1 MAKGDLAILSAD
13 SAIPYERP
21 PLSKGFLAG
30 KDSED
35 SIRINPDDF
44 YRDHGIELRL
54 NCEISSVDPARKRL
68 TLASGGDYGFEK
80 LIIATGARVRTL
92 DVPGSR
98 SANVHYLRSLDDS
111 KSDPPKRGEGEA
123 GGSDWQRVYR
133 NGGCLRACPEGCG
146 DNDGATG

>member
-1 MAKGDLAILSAD
+1 MDQIEDCHLGRRNGRGLCGQAIGRDGFSKGNLTILSVD

-35 SIRINPDDF
+35 SIRINPDGF

-68 TLASGGDYGFEK
+68 ALKSGGD
-80 LIIATGARVRTL
+80 TV
-92 DVPGSR
+92 SR
-98 SANVHYLRSLDDS
+98 N
-111 KSDPPKRGEGEA
+111 
-123 GGSDWQRVYR
+123 
-133 NGGCLRACPEGCG
+133 
-146 DNDGATG
+146 